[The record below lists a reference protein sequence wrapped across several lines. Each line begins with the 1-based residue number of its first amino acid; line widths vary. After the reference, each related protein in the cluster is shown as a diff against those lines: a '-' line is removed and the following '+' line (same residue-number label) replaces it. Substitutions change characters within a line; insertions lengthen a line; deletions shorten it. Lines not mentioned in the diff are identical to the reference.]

1 MKKHLILLCVL
12 AFSASLHVTAQ
23 SFKKQI
29 SAHPELSAN
38 NYLAYPTPS
47 GKLTPAPSGYLPVY
61 LSHYGRHG
69 SRYLIHAQ
77 QYLRPIQ
84 TLERA
89 DSAGVL
95 TNEGKDVLKKL
106 HLMYA
111 ESYKR
116 WGELTPLGAQQHQQ
130 IARRMYRRF
139 PSVFRDSVWV
149 RCQVYGCYPLYS
161 VHGKRTARLI
171 RHNPRLRI
179 RHDASAHDMYFM
191 NQSDKKL
198 SHQRDSSAVKN
209 TIDEWGKRN
218 IDTKPLMARLFNDK
232 EYVAKKVDAGQLAS
246 TSSVWQVLFRTQRYA
261 IRSRYTTS
269 LQPMSCTNYGR
280 GAMLGGTYVM
290 PVHHKA
296 EVINLSH
303 SVISCARL
311 SLMLILVLPSLIQ
324 VQPFVSV
331 MTRWLCHWRA
341 YWILITMTSRFQT
354 LTVLP

>member
-1 MKKHLILLCVL
+1 
-12 AFSASLHVTAQ
+12 
-23 SFKKQI
+23 
-29 SAHPELSAN
+29 
-38 NYLAYPTPS
+38 
-47 GKLTPAPSGYLPVY
+47 
-61 LSHYGRHG
+61 
-69 SRYLIHAQ
+69 
-77 QYLRPIQ
+77 
-84 TLERA
+84 
-89 DSAGVL
+89 
-95 TNEGKDVLKKL
+95 
-106 HLMYA
+106 MYA

-149 RCQVYGCYPLYS
+149 DAKSTDVIRCILSMENELQE
-161 VHGKRTARLI
+161 LI

-232 EYVAKKVDAGQLAS
+232 EYVAKKVDAGTTPPS

-261 IRSRYTTS
+261 IRSHCTIS
-269 LQPMSCTNYGR
+269 LHRMSYIVCGSE
-280 GAMLGGTYVM
+280 AMLGGIYAM

-296 EVINLSH
+296 EVSNRSH
-303 SVISCARL
+303 SAISCVRL
-311 SLMLILVLPSLIQ
+311 SPMPTLVWPYLTQ

-331 MTRWLCHWRA
+331 MTRWLCH
-341 YWILITMTSRFQT
+341 
-354 LTVLP
+354 